1 MGYDGGTTHN
11 TVACNCRMTV
21 SGSRE
26 EQATCLSPRVG
37 GWDLDR
43 NAVPALANAPGYE
56 LCGMHAKCAYNT
68 EYSKLPEKQ

>member
-1 MGYDGGTTHN
+1 MGCDESTTHK
-11 TVACNCRMTV
+11 TVARDCRMKRLGQ
-21 SGSRE
+21 SGG
-26 EQATCLSPRVG
+26 AGDYLSPRVG